1 MSDLKFT
8 FECDLEGNNQT
19 QRFNT
24 LSTQFGDGY
33 EQTASVGLNNRS
45 GEWTYQRTA
54 YKAEI
59 MQIKAFFDAHK
70 GANSFLWNAPLD
82 GQVRV
87 KTVDY
92 QHTCM
97 GGDVWRISKT
107 FTQVFQP

>member
-59 MQIKAFFDAHK
+59 MQIKAFF
-70 GANSFLWNAPLD
+70 
-82 GQVRV
+82 
-87 KTVDY
+87 
-92 QHTCM
+92 
-97 GGDVWRISKT
+97 
-107 FTQVFQP
+107 